1 MYKVLIKFG
10 FIHAFANDCLY
21 IKCYKGKII
30 LLILVYVDNMTIT
43 GPNEYHIIS
52 FKLFLDEDF
61 EITDLGKLK
70 HILGVLVAR
79 DCSRCLIY
87 LSQIAHIQHTIT
99 CFGLEDLTPVSISLA
114 VKLNLTLSQ
123 SSTTEAKNIP
133 SRIMQMIFIIC
144 HW

>member
-1 MYKVLIKFG
+1 LHKVPIKFG

-30 LLILVYVDNMTIT
+30 LLILVYIDDMAVT
-43 GPNEYHIIS
+43 GPNEYYIIS
-52 FKLFLDEDF
+52 FKLFLGEDF
-61 EITDLGKLK
+61 KITDLGELK
-70 HILGVLVAR
+70 HMLGVLVTR

-87 LSQIAHIQHTIT
+87 LSQIAHIQYTIT
-99 CFGLEDLTPVSISLA
+99 CFGLEDLTPVSTSLA
-114 VKLNLTLSQ
+114 VRLNLTLSQ
-123 SSTTEAKNIP
+123 LPTTKAKNIL